1 MTKTDETD
9 MRLKRDRYEAYMEA
23 EREIFTQVWYD
34 PYATGIEKSAA
45 MKRYNEAKGARVRG
59 GP

>member
-9 MRLKRDRYEAYMEA
+9 MQSKRDCYEAYMEA

-34 PYATGIEKSAA
+34 PHATGIEKSAA
-45 MKRYNEAKGARVRG
+45 MKRYDEAKGARVRG